1 MQIKNRE
8 LVSKY
13 REHRQRKAKTSKK
26 WIIFIKIMHGLEI
39 LLKSLLLIEKVI
51 KQFAGFF

>member
-39 LLKSLLLIEKVI
+39 LLKLLLLIEKVI